1 MKIKFK
7 KNEKKEKYENLD
19 KIIDKSID
27 KLKPKNDFTDKYT
40 FFSDD
45 ENNPTLDYDIDMSD
59 IYNREYKFDND
70 ISILDSFSK
79 LYDEHD
85 IEYKPREKT
94 QFIRVKYLLQKMKE
108 SDNVPT
114 NLYNHFHTSLSEK
127 IDYII
132 KFRLIKKKKNK

>member
-1 MKIKFK
+1 M
-7 KNEKKEKYENLD
+7 D
-19 KIIDKSID
+19 KIINKSID
-27 KLKPKNDFTDKYT
+27 KLKPKNDFEDKYT

-59 IYNREYKFDND
+59 IYNREYKFDD
-70 ISILDSFSK
+70 DDSILDYFSK

-127 IDYII
+127 NKSYHKIPTYQEE
-132 KFRLIKKKKNK
+132 KKTSRLIY